1 MRLATTSGF
10 KLAWRNLWRNYRRT
24 LIMLA
29 AIVVAVWAMI
39 FMTALMRG
47 MTNDMVTSG
56 LKALPGFVQVHHKAY
71 RDDPSVV
78 NSFAMPDAAFSVAMS
93 RLPVTDWAMRVKVP
107 AVIASERDT
116 RGVILL
122 GIDADKEQ
130 AFGFTPEQIIAGHY
144 LAGPTAAEKNR
155 KGIIIG
161 KKLAEKLE
169 TKLGRRIV
177 IMSQDPDNNLVDRG
191 FIITG
196 IYAST
201 IPGFEE
207 SHVYADRQYIQKML
221 HIPNKISEI
230 SILGQDYNDV
240 TALTAYVKK
249 HAPISLETLNWL
261 ELDSYLRMMSKVMD
275 SYAFVWIL
283 VIFLALSFGLVNTLM
298 MAVYERIR
306 EIGLMRALGMRGT
319 GIIKVLLLES
329 SMLLVL
335 GLIIGNALSL
345 LMLYLIRDGI
355 DLSAVADGMAMFGYG
370 AVLHA
375 QFILSDLLLANGV
388 VITLGLLICLY
399 PAWKASRYDPIV
411 ALNKY

>member
-1 MRLATTSGF
+1 
-10 KLAWRNLWRNYRRT
+10 
-24 LIMLA
+24 
-29 AIVVAVWAMI
+29 
-39 FMTALMRG
+39 
-47 MTNDMVTSG
+47 
-56 LKALPGFVQVHHKAY
+56 Y

-78 NSFAMPDAAFSVAMS
+78 NSFAMPDAAFSAAMS
-93 RLPVTDWAMRVKVP
+93 KLPVTDWAVRIKVP

-116 RGVILL
+116 RGVILQ
-122 GIDADKEQ
+122 GVDADKEQ
-130 AFGFTPEQIIAGHY
+130 AFGFTQDQIIAGHY
-144 LAGPTAAEKNR
+144 LPGLTAPEKNR

-161 KKLAEKLE
+161 QKLVEKLE

-196 IYAST
+196 IYSST

-207 SHVYADRQYIQKML
+207 LNVYADRRYIEKIL
-221 HIPNKISEI
+221 HIPNQISEI

-249 HAPISLETLNWL
+249 YALASLETLNWL
-261 ELDSYLRMMSKVMD
+261 ELDSYLRMMSQVMD
-275 SYAFVWIL
+275 SYALVWIL

-298 MAVYERIR
+298 MAVFERIR

-319 GIIKVLLLES
+319 GIIKILLLES

-355 DLSAVADGMAMFGYG
+355 DLSSVADGMAMFGYG

-388 VITLGLLICLY
+388 VISLGLLICLY
-399 PAWKASRYDPIV
+399 PAWKASRYDPII